1 MAQLSGG
8 DMCGLRQIY
17 EEYGRMI
24 YSSVLQLCRNQHMAE
39 DITSEF
45 FLKLRK
51 AAAVYREGYGHK
63 KWLLVSA
70 RNLAIDF
77 MRRNSREIPSDSD
90 GGENENYQ
98 FSEIPDRSD
107 TETEVSSRL
116 TAAELLDSLDVNLRE
131 IVHLKV
137 YCGFTFAEIAAILK
151 QPQGTVA
158 WRYQSAIKKLKAMY
172 GEVR

>member
-1 MAQLSGG
+1 
-8 DMCGLRQIY
+8 
-17 EEYGRMI
+17 MI
-24 YSSVLQLCRNQHMAE
+24 YSSVLQICRNQHIAE

-51 AAAVYREGYGHK
+51 AAAVYRESYGHK
-63 KWLLVSA
+63 KWLLISA

-77 MRRNSREIPSDSD
+77 LRKHSKEIPSDSD
-90 GGENENYQ
+90 DGDTESHP
-98 FSEIPDRSD
+98 FSEIPDKAD
-107 TETEVSSRL
+107 TEEDVSSRL
-116 TAAELLDSLDVNLRE
+116 TVTQLLDSLDVNLRE
-131 IVHLKV
+131 IVHLKI
-137 YCGFTFAEIAAILK
+137 YCGLTFAEISAVLK